1 MTHIKKTKVFI
12 IDTSAILSGKPINII
27 GDMVTSSSVSDEFS
41 PGGRSYRSFQF
52 LVEKGLKV
60 MFPSSESVNKINRK
74 SVEIGEENRLSKA
87 DKDILALALDFLKL
101 NNKEVIIL
109 TDDYSIQNIA
119 VVFKIKFE
127 SVNQIGI
134 TKKFKWSYRCQGCGK
149 KFKEHINI
157 CPICGAEI
165 KTIISNKKTIDN

>member
-1 MTHIKKTKVFI
+1 MQHSKKTKVFI
-12 IDTSAILSGKPINII
+12 IDTSAILSGKPINIV
-27 GDMVTSSSVSDEFS
+27 GDMVTTSSVSDEFS

-52 LVEKGLKV
+52 LVEKGLTV
-60 MFPSSESVNKINRK
+60 MFPSKESVNEINRI
-74 SVEIGEENRLSKA
+74 SIEIGEENRLSKA
-87 DKDILALALDFLKL
+87 DKDILALSLDFLKVDD
-101 NNKEVIIL
+101 KEVIIL

-119 VVFKIKFE
+119 IVLKIKFE
-127 SVNQIGI
+127 SINQIGI

-165 KTIISNKKTIDN
+165 KSKISNKEAIDK